1 MPENYSQD
9 EPITRR
15 LHGILKDYPDGSQI
29 LREILQNSDDA
40 KSTEQIFILDH
51 NTYPSNRLIKPDLV
65 NYERANLRLGRY
77 QGPALLAKNNT
88 IFEKRDFE
96 SLRNLSN
103 SKKKDQ
109 IDKIGVMGLGFNS
122 IYHITDFP
130 SFITGDKYANFDPHK
145 WHFLGGIIYNFVD
158 EKLFEESPDQ
168 LAPFKIPCDETCDN
182 PFKKPFKGTVFR
194 YPLRD
199 YTESEISNKIYKPK
213 EILDM
218 FHNFYE
224 KESINC
230 LLFLKYIERIYF
242 YELKKGATELE
253 LLYTIQL
260 ENADQVR
267 QQRRLIAENIVP
279 MMKLLK
285 SKELSSKNQLET
297 SSYVALF
304 SRQKKRDTK
313 KIYSWLILNYLD
325 DLFETEA
332 HCQKKFDIDI
342 SNHKLIPNI
351 GLAVPLNNLNV
362 TGRLFC
368 FLPLPIEMPFPVSV
382 HGYFAVKSD
391 RRSLWLPAENEGLAL
406 RGSANL
412 NIEWNLYLFEKVLPK
427 AWAKFLRELPF
438 KVPNIRSNDTYKF
451 WPIIKDGISGNLSRF
466 CKGLLQN
473 VIECLNVEDRVFR
486 GPSSSNTIGEIS
498 EASVDLYNTSSFQKS
513 EFHWLSLHN
522 GYLEDENVQICN
534 LSSIIKSIGFPF
546 ISTLQIIVSCLKNST
561 KHKDSLHLFT
571 PAIIRNYLR
580 CNSDRWQDGVISR
593 EEILSLFEY
602 ILKNEKFDE
611 LEGFKMIPLADGTL
625 DTLTQSGSSYAYI
638 DSYNKTHK
646 NDECNIF
653 KDQLN
658 KFIDKSITISLYRCL
673 YENAKANW
681 ILNIK
686 ILDEFAVRDM
696 IEYSLNYK
704 ENTKDSEEIPMP
716 DNYEWI
722 YQLWDNLKFRNW
734 DLTKFEDIHLI
745 PTKHFTLRKLKTPTK
760 TFSSKHISNNLISI
774 FEKFGAV
781 FVNSEFDTRK
791 ISKWNKVS
799 PYIIK
804 PDKIISVLDSFR
816 ANASYPD
823 NLKINLQSSEATEL
837 VEHLF
842 NYLRLVNK
850 FNLVQ
855 NHIDVIKRFPIF
867 IEVDHNSPIPLLPL
881 QHENKRWYLLP
892 HGEEKLYGKII
903 YPSDKGGFINSISQ
917 NMCYILENII
927 GIYRLTSNDYWRY
940 YVIPYLKFQRPE
952 DIDIAIDKLFDRLP
966 NFNNELIEVIG
977 NQPFVPAG
985 TIGMFIQQQTPNII
999 NLTKPTELFN
1009 PVEMKVTQ
1017 LFFEDEE
1024 VFPVG
1029 SYGIRSNSSN
1039 KFFRSLQML
1048 WIKKE
1053 LTSDDII
1060 SRINIIVKRIN
1071 TLEEHDLI
1079 RIKALNLLK
1088 YIDEKWDQISYNNN
1102 ALLETIRTNPWIPTF
1117 TYERSFISGR
1127 KLFSRPIDCFCKKF
1141 ENLVCYVKPIVEY
1154 VPMNMEWNYD
1164 PDEKT
1169 VLKQLEFCRDNVD
1182 QMDQIQPKLKSIC
1195 MAIYK
1200 YMDVAYDSRSQSF
1213 DYMKKKLKNQSWILC
1228 ENIFRST
1235 DKVFIDDLFDGY
1247 LPNKNS
1253 LIIILPREYYYYKE
1267 MFLSMGVQRWS
1278 QVKIKDL
1285 IQIIKK
1291 VVEKDENKVLSIDEI
1306 NSVIDILICIT
1317 NKQKINPGERLDG
1330 LLVPSTNNI
1339 LVSLQKIH
1347 YDDIEG
1353 RLGYEKKHQYLIAH
1367 SHVTPQIAKDL
1378 KMQSLAG
1385 KICDIDH
1392 IEDDTWRFY
1401 EQDLSL
1407 NTKINNITERINFMP
1422 YDFIKEFLQIADDAK
1437 ATHFSVI
1444 MDRKQNSYYT
1454 KFLLSREMED
1464 LQGPSIWIYFDT
1476 QFSND
1481 DIQTL
1486 LELKGSCVKD
1496 EYDTKIG
1503 KFGKGFYYVFH
1514 ITDLPSIV
1522 SGEYITFLDPRA
1534 RFLPATGYSPKR
1546 RRCIRINFI
1555 EKEFKKCFPDQCYPY
1570 EKMYGCDFTKEFKGT
1585 LFRFPLRE
1593 NLNKINVIRMWKI
1606 NQEMLFLRNIESC
1619 CLYEVNGL
1627 SRHQIIWQTKI
1638 NNIDNCRNSR
1648 QTVIDSIDDAQI
1660 YQLDIERIN
1669 GKRKD
1674 SEVWV
1679 ICTGGHDKI
1688 KPESSELVEF
1698 SKKNRLKPRGGVAC
1712 LLAKSDNKSLD
1723 ELKSESFPNPS
1734 ELYGLIFSYL
1744 SLSKASNLK
1753 VYLNGN
1759 FIIPEHDD
1767 SCDSYSYGGC
1777 CNFISEYDCFWDSYR
1792 YGEWNKYIL
1801 FEVLADLHVKL
1812 LEYIMNLE
1820 IRNMRESPN
1829 FISHVTNVID
1839 NIWPLKSLKSNFYLK
1854 IFKNYGLRVISKL
1867 GDNRQRKFFWTEANG
1882 GQLVSLQDARILEKE
1897 QANIS
1902 NILINLKVPIQ
1913 IVKLDKEKMEHL
1925 NNIVKSKEPRNF
1937 PYTRISGKL
1946 ICKELQSLRPYKP
1959 KDNVFN
1965 NDNTHDTLFQLL
1977 SFILQ
1982 DKDSFEFLDGLPL
1995 IPLNDGS
2002 VGKFGEYDKEN
2013 IYYIGNQEHIE
2024 LFPSAGSSKFVSIYL
2039 PNDIVRIFSSEAFS
2053 KVTNIRKFDATAI
2066 LDLLKYELPNENI
2079 LSWNL
2084 NDNSIIINNWIKNIW
2099 SIINKFG
2106 KNIEFEELSKFPLLP
2121 VIIPSNM
2128 LIKPD
2133 IYNPLLYIDKEHF
2146 LIPVLVKLK
2155 LRFTN
2160 MIFPENVH
2168 ENLKKCI
2175 LRYNHVNVINSL
2187 EKVLLNTNIS
2197 MKQLFKDSNLTAL
2210 EYEKFRIFISEGI
2223 DILIGYGKYQ
2233 ENFNNILASLPIWP
2247 VYSKKNIFIDAK
2259 SGIIHSGITFFS
2271 FRDNTNFYNCFFF
2284 KDTLRKLGATSIN
2297 EIDFIKNH
2305 ILPDLKSS
2313 TPSKDYIHF
2322 LKYTLSSNNPEI
2334 EKCFKQ
2340 HEAIPNKSLTKF
2352 VNVDTLYDTDNTL
2365 FQSIFADTDKV
2376 LPPELQDNHSCLEAL
2391 KKIGLKHQ
2399 VDCDTYI
2406 ECALEIESQVKQ
2418 GIFPINVIEY
2428 RAKDLV
2434 QYLYEQINTL
2444 NFNDEQWNKIKGIKF
2459 ILTEKTNQNQF
2470 YQESKETFRFESF
2483 ENLCSQKYK
2492 KICWTQYPL
2501 FDENVEPNDIFNV
2514 HHPEIGIPFIENIIE
2529 HWFVV
2534 VTMLKEKKWNNNNKR
2549 ELKNVINEIY
2559 KVMNENSKEEN
2570 MKVLIKSKINDP
2582 NKKLFLNGD
2591 DPFDEK
2597 NWVTGKDLV
2606 FGLIADIGFRKIYKV
2621 KDCLKEYRDLLLL
2634 AGASEIKTPSIS
2646 LLSNPTFN
2654 SKDKLLNSLLDKL
2667 VSQSDDKNFD
2677 VIFIIGE
2684 EKIGANKCVL
2694 SAVSTYFETMFSNG
2708 SNKSTENKIEISIND
2723 TTPNIFWV
2731 ILRCLYGQS
2740 FEDAAKSVLRKR
2752 DEFTTEKESYEL
2764 TFLIDILKATD
2775 FYEVELKDEVED
2787 LIINS
2792 KYINFANVCE
2802 ILELSDK
2809 FKATRLKD
2817 YCEKYIKLNRQLVID
2832 QLVEFHEDT
2841 NERSKMLDLLLA
2853 VNE

>member
-51 NTYPSNRLIKPDLV
+51 NTYPSNRLIKPNSV

-653 KDQLN
+653 KYQLN

-704 ENTKDSEEIPMP
+704 ESTKDSEEIPMP

-1464 LQGPSIWIYFDT
+1464 LQGPSIWIYFDA

-1688 KPESSELVEF
+1688 KPESSEL
-1698 SKKNRLKPRGGVAC
+1698 PRGGVAC

-1723 ELKSESFPNPS
+1723 ELKSES
-1734 ELYGLIFSYL
+1734 
-1744 SLSKASNLK
+1744 ASNLK

-2024 LFPSAGSSKFVSIYL
+2024 LFPSA
-2039 PNDIVRIFSSEAFS
+2039 
-2053 KVTNIRKFDATAI
+2053 
-2066 LDLLKYELPNENI
+2066 
-2079 LSWNL
+2079 
-2084 NDNSIIINNWIKNIW
+2084 
-2099 SIINKFG
+2099 
-2106 KNIEFEELSKFPLLP
+2106 EFEELSKFPLLP

-2391 KKIGLKHQ
+2391 KRIGLKHQ

-2444 NFNDEQWNKIKGIKF
+2444 NFNDEQWNKIKGTKF

-2731 ILRCLYGQS
+2731 ILRWLYGQS

>member
-199 YTESEISNKIYKPK
+199 YTKSEISNKIYKPK

-267 QQRRLIAENIVP
+267 HQRRLIAENIIP

-611 LEGFKMIPLADGTL
+611 LEGFKMIPLAD
-625 DTLTQSGSSYAYI
+625 
-638 DSYNKTHK
+638 
-646 NDECNIF
+646 
-653 KDQLN
+653 
-658 KFIDKSITISLYRCL
+658 
-673 YENAKANW
+673 
-681 ILNIK
+681 
-686 ILDEFAVRDM
+686 
-696 IEYSLNYK
+696 

-1378 KMQSLAG
+1378 KMQFLAG

-1464 LQGPSIWIYFDT
+1464 LQGPSIWIYFDA

-1753 VYLNGN
+1753 VHLNGN

-1902 NILINLKVPIQ
+1902 NILIDLKVPIQ

-2391 KKIGLKHQ
+2391 KRIGLKHQ

-2731 ILRCLYGQS
+2731 ILRWLYGQS

-2841 NERSKMLDLLLA
+2841 NE
-2853 VNE
+2853 